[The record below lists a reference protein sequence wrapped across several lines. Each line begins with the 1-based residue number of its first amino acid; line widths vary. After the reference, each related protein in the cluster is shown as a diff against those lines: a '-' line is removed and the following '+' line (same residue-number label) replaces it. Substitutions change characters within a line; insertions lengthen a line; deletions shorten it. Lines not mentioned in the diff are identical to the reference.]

1 LSVEL
6 TNTRSLWSGVR
17 MLPVLGST
25 LVFCDLGHNRV
36 HQSGCDAPVASCS
49 NRLEARMTDVPEASA
64 ARPVVLV
71 AATSDDARAAL
82 VGELERRYAHDY
94 VVVAARD
101 GAEAV
106 AFLDEVASAGREVA
120 LVLSD
125 DRDAVGRADSVF
137 VTARRAFPDV
147 RRALVIE
154 WGSWTDRETVDA
166 VLGLMAATLVDYY
179 VVRPRH
185 VPDEYFHRA
194 VTEFLLDWERA
205 ARGGDRADVVVVG
218 DDATPRVHDVR
229 RFLARAGLRYASV
242 HGEGAPVV
250 RLADGRELADP
261 TNTDLARAHG
271 FTTDLPDDPVD
282 VAIVGAGPGG
292 LAAAV
297 YAASEGLRT
306 LVLERD
312 AVGGQ
317 AGSSSLIRNYL
328 GFPRGVSGADLSDRA
343 YQQAWVFGAQF
354 AHTRE
359 AVGLEAGGEGDDG
372 FLLHVAGGGAVRAR
386 TVVLADGVSYRRLAV
401 PGLDPFVGSAVFY
414 GVSAVE
420 AKGQAGRVVHVVGG
434 GNSAGQAALHL
445 ARYAASVSLVVRGP
459 DLAAS
464 MSQYLVD
471 QLAAAGV
478 AILGET
484 KVVGGGGTAGR
495 LQHLVLRHRVTGDE
509 TTAPSDALFITIGA
523 RPHTDWLPG
532 DVLRDRWGYVLTGRE
547 VLAEGGRRA
556 WPHEREPWPL
566 ESSARGLFAVG
577 DVRRGSVKRVA
588 SAVGEGSVVVS
599 SVHQALAE
607 RR

>member
-1 LSVEL
+1 
-6 TNTRSLWSGVR
+6 
-17 MLPVLGST
+17 
-25 LVFCDLGHNRV
+25 
-36 HQSGCDAPVASCS
+36 
-49 NRLEARMTDVPEASA
+49 MTDVPETPA
-64 ARPVVLV
+64 AAPLVLV
-71 AATSDDARAAL
+71 AAASDAARDAL
-82 VGELERRYAHDY
+82 VAELERRYAPDY
-94 VVVAARD
+94 AVAAARD
-101 GAEAV
+101 RAEAV
-106 AFLDEVASAGREVA
+106 QLLDDAAAAGREVA

-125 DRDAVGRADSVF
+125 DRDAVGREDSVF
-137 VTARRAFPDV
+137 VAARHAFPDV

-154 WGSWTDRETVDA
+154 WGSWTDRQTVDA

-185 VPDEYFHRA
+185 APDEYFHRA

-205 ARGGDRADVVVVG
+205 VRGGERADVVVTG
-218 DDATPRVHDVR
+218 DDALPRVHDVR
-229 RFLARAGLRYASV
+229 RFLARAGLRYASAP
-242 HGEGAPVV
+242 GEGAPVV
-250 RLADGRELADP
+250 RLADGRELVDP
-261 TNTDLARAHG
+261 TNTELARAHG
-271 FTTDLPDDPVD
+271 FTTDLPTEPVD

-359 AVGLEAGGEGDDG
+359 AVGLEVVDGAGAEAGGEAGGDGG
-372 FLLHVAGGGAVRAR
+372 FLLHVADGGAVRAR

-478 AILGET
+478 AILAET

-495 LQHLVLRHRVTGDE
+495 LDHLVLRHRVTGDE
-509 TTAPSDALFITIGA
+509 TTVPSNALFITIGA

-532 DVLRDRWGYVLTGRE
+532 DVLRDRWGYVLTGPE

-556 WPHEREPWPL
+556 WPHERAPWPL

>member
-1 LSVEL
+1 
-6 TNTRSLWSGVR
+6 
-17 MLPVLGST
+17 
-25 LVFCDLGHNRV
+25 
-36 HQSGCDAPVASCS
+36 
-49 NRLEARMTDVPEASA
+49 MTDVPGSPA

-94 VVVAARD
+94 AVVAARD

-106 AFLDEVASAGREVA
+106 ARLDEAAAAGHEVA

-125 DRDAVGRADSVF
+125 DRAAVGRADSVF
-137 VTARRAFPDV
+137 VAARHAFPDV

-154 WGSWTDRETVDA
+154 WGSWTDRATVDA

-185 VPDEYFHRA
+185 APDEYFHRA

-205 ARGGDRADVVVVG
+205 ARGAERADVVVVG
-218 DDATPRVHDVR
+218 DDALPRVHDLR
-229 RFLARAGLRYASV
+229 RFLARAGLRFTSAP
-242 HGEGAPVV
+242 GDGAPLV
-250 RLADGRELADP
+250 RLADGRELVDP
-261 TNTDLARAHG
+261 TTTELARAHG
-271 FTTDLPDDPVD
+271 FTTDLPAEPVD

-359 AVGLEAGGEGDDG
+359 AVGLEVPGRDEAGGDGAG
-372 FLLHVAGGGAVRAR
+372 FLLHVAVGGTVRAG

-420 AKGQAGRVVHVVGG
+420 AKGQAGRIVHVVGG

-478 AILGET
+478 AILAET
-484 KVVGGGGTAGR
+484 KVVGGGGADGR
-495 LQHLVLRHRVTGDE
+495 LDHLVLRHRVTGDE
-509 TTAPSDALFITIGA
+509 STVPSNALFITIGA
-523 RPHTDWLPG
+523 RPHTDWLP
-532 DVLRDRWGYVLTGRE
+532 DEVLRDQWGYVLTGRE

>member
-1 LSVEL
+1 
-6 TNTRSLWSGVR
+6 
-17 MLPVLGST
+17 
-25 LVFCDLGHNRV
+25 
-36 HQSGCDAPVASCS
+36 
-49 NRLEARMTDVPEASA
+49 MTDVPDTPP

-71 AATSDDARAAL
+71 AAVSDDARAAL

-94 VVVAARD
+94 AVVAASD
-101 GAEAV
+101 GTEAV
-106 AFLDEVASAGREVA
+106 RLLHEAAAAGREVA

-125 DRDAVGRADSVF
+125 DRDAVGREDSVF
-137 VTARRAFPDV
+137 VAARHAFPDV

-154 WGSWTDRETVDA
+154 WGSWTDRQTVDA

-185 VPDEYFHRA
+185 APDEYFHRA

-205 ARGGDRADVVVVG
+205 VRGGERADVVVTG
-218 DDATPRVHDVR
+218 DDALPRVHDVR
-229 RFLARAGLRYASV
+229 RFLARAGLRYASAP
-242 HGEGAPVV
+242 GEGAPVV
-250 RLADGRELADP
+250 RLADGRELVDP
-261 TNTDLARAHG
+261 TNTELARAHG
-271 FTTDLPDDPVD
+271 FTTDLPTEPVD

-359 AVGLEAGGEGDDG
+359 AVGLEVVDAG
-372 FLLHVAGGGAVRAR
+372 FLLHVADGGAVRAR

-478 AILGET
+478 AILAET

-495 LQHLVLRHRVTGDE
+495 LDHLVLRHRVTGDE
-509 TTAPSDALFITIGA
+509 TTVPSNALFITIGA
-523 RPHTDWLPG
+523 RPHTDWLPR
-532 DVLRDRWGYVLTGRE
+532 DVLRDRWGYVLTGPE

>member
-1 LSVEL
+1 
-6 TNTRSLWSGVR
+6 
-17 MLPVLGST
+17 
-25 LVFCDLGHNRV
+25 
-36 HQSGCDAPVASCS
+36 
-49 NRLEARMTDVPEASA
+49 MTDVPDTPV

-71 AATSDDARAAL
+71 AAVSDDARAAL

-94 VVVAARD
+94 AVVAARD

-106 AFLDEVASAGREVA
+106 ALLHEAAGAGREVA

-125 DRDAVGRADSVF
+125 DRAAVGRADSVF
-137 VTARRAFPDV
+137 VAARHAFPDV

-154 WGSWTDRETVDA
+154 WGSWTDRATVDA

-185 VPDEYFHRA
+185 APDEYFHRA

-205 ARGGDRADVVVVG
+205 VRGADRADAVVVG
-218 DDATPRVHDVR
+218 DDAMPRVHDLR
-229 RFLARAGLRYASV
+229 RFLARAGLRFDSAP
-242 HGEGAPVV
+242 GEGAPVV
-250 RLADGRELADP
+250 RLADGRELVDP
-261 TNTDLARAHG
+261 TTTELARAHG
-271 FTTDLPDDPVD
+271 FTTDLPEEPVD

-359 AVGLEAGGEGDDG
+359 AVGLEVLGGDGADGEGRDGSGG
-372 FLLHVAGGGAVRAR
+372 FLLHVAGGGTVRAG

-420 AKGQAGRVVHVVGG
+420 AKGQAGRIVHVVGG

-478 AILGET
+478 AILAET
-484 KVVGGGGTAGR
+484 KVVGGGGADGR
-495 LQHLVLRHRVTGDE
+495 LDHLVLRHRVTGDE
-509 TTAPSDALFITIGA
+509 TTAPSNALFITIGA

-532 DVLRDRWGYVLTGRE
+532 DVLRDQWGYVLTGRE

>member
-1 LSVEL
+1 MDHAPK
-6 TNTRSLWSGVR
+6 T
-17 MLPVLGST
+17 
-25 LVFCDLGHNRV
+25 
-36 HQSGCDAPVASCS
+36 PVAAP
-49 NRLEARMTDVPEASA
+49 L
-64 ARPVVLV
+64 VLV
-71 AATSDDARAAL
+71 AAAADDARARL
-82 VGELERRYAHDY
+82 VAELERRYAPDY
-94 VVVAARD
+94 DVVAARD

-106 AFLDEVASAGREVA
+106 TLLGEAAAAGREVA

-125 DRDAVGRADSVF
+125 DRDAVGRTDSVF
-137 VTARRAFPDV
+137 VVARRAFPDV

-185 VPDEYFHRA
+185 APDEYFHRA

-205 ARGGDRADVVVVG
+205 ARGGDRADVVVTG
-218 DDATPRVHDVR
+218 DDAAPRVHDIR
-229 RFLARAGLRYASV
+229 RFLARAGLRFASAP
-242 HGEGAPVV
+242 GQGAPVV
-250 RLADGRELADP
+250 RLADGRELVDP

-271 FTTDLPDDPVD
+271 FTTDLPAEPVD

-359 AVGLEAGGEGDDG
+359 AVGLEVVDDDAARDPREAAGGTGG
-372 FLLHVAGGGAVRAR
+372 FVLRVAGDGTVRAR
-386 TVVLADGVSYRRLAV
+386 TVVLADGVTYRRLAV

-478 AILGET
+478 AILAET
-484 KVVGGGGTAGR
+484 KVVGGGGAAGR
-495 LQHLVLRHRVTGDE
+495 LDHLVLRHRVTGDE
-509 TTAPSDALFITIGA
+509 TTVPSNALFITIGA

-532 DVLRDRWGYVLTGRE
+532 DVLRDPWGYVLTGRE